1 MLKVRESDSRVTL
14 TINRQLNTNF
24 LYLNYVIMRLCLT
37 YEHVRIWGLRKLQ
50 SSTKNEAQH
59 TFMSA
64 NLDNNN
70 D

>member
-1 MLKVRESDSRVTL
+1 
-14 TINRQLNTNF
+14 
-24 LYLNYVIMRLCLT
+24 MRLCLT
-37 YEHVRIWGLRKLQ
+37 YEHVRIWELRKLQ
-50 SSTKNEAQH
+50 SGTKNEAQH